1 MAVGDITIN
10 AGRLQVVD
18 FTFPIWFDHLG
29 ILVKV
34 NITFSIKVEGTN
46 TATHTTFY
54 NFQWQIESFRPY
66 LGRLFKVK
74 KGKFWSIFFPLTVL
88 NNDLFQS

>member
-54 NFQWQIESFRPY
+54 NFQ
-66 LGRLFKVK
+66 
-74 KGKFWSIFFPLTVL
+74 
-88 NNDLFQS
+88 